1 MKQQHRLAGAIGIV
15 IALAVLAGIL
25 TAVVF
30 GNEDAP
36 LPEQAAQ
43 TVQFTEREAGTADV
57 QPVSIQQDCDGAL
70 TCFWLILAG
79 LAAASLCLSIA
90 QNTSHP

>member
-15 IALAVLAGIL
+15 VALAVLAGIL

-43 TVQFTEREAGTADV
+43 TVQFTECETGTAN
-57 QPVSIQQDCDGAL
+57 G
-70 TCFWLILAG
+70 F
-79 LAAASLCLSIA
+79 ASPYFPP
-90 QNTSHP
+90 TSSYMRS